1 MALPNSEFKNTKKLM
16 NRETVS
22 QRIKRRLQLNEIF
35 KYIFLAGLVFAL
47 VVLSTLIYDI
57 VSKGA
62 GWVDLDFLRNFPS
75 RRPEQAGLYP
85 ALIGSL
91 WLMLLI
97 VPMVFVIGVGAAI
110 YLEEYAPKNRMTSF
124 IEVNI
129 SNLAGVP
136 SIVFGLLGL
145 TIFVRVMELGNSIMA
160 GALTLGLMSLPIV
173 IVASQEALRAVKM
186 ELRHASLALGAS
198 KWQTTFNVV
207 LPSALPGIITGI
219 ILAVSRAIGETA
231 PLIMVGA
238 ATFISTTP
246 SNIFSDFTALPI
258 QIYNWTSRPQA
269 EFQNLAAAG
278 IIVLMTM
285 LIAMNSVAIYIRNKY
300 TNRH

>member
-1 MALPNSEFKNTKKLM
+1 MALPNSEFKNTKNLM

-57 VSKGA
+57 VSKGV

>member
-1 MALPNSEFKNTKKLM
+1 MALPNSEFKNDKNLID
-16 NRETVS
+16 RETVS
-22 QRIKRRLQLNEIF
+22 KRIKMRLQMNEVF
-35 KYIFLAGLVFAL
+35 KYVFMAGLVFAL

-57 VSKGA
+57 VTKGA

-75 RRPEQAGLYP
+75 RRAERAGLYP
-85 ALIGSL
+85 ALIGTL
-91 WLMLLI
+91 WLMGLI
-97 VPMVFVIGVGAAI
+97 IPIVFVLGVGAAI
-110 YLEEYAPKNRMTSF
+110 YLEEYAPKNRLTSF

-145 TIFVRVMELGNSIMA
+145 TLFVRAMALGNSVIA
-160 GALTLGLMSLPIV
+160 GALTLALMSLPIV
-173 IVASQEALRAVKM
+173 IVSAQESLRSVKQ
-186 ELRHASLALGAS
+186 ELRHASLGLGAS

-219 ILAVSRAIGETA
+219 ILSVSRAIGETA

-246 SNIFSDFTALPI
+246 SGIFSDFTALPI
-258 QIYNWTSRPQA
+258 QIYNWTGRPQA

-278 IIVLMTM
+278 IIVLMTV

-300 TNRH
+300 SNRN

>member
-1 MALPNSEFKNTKKLM
+1 MALPNSEFKNTKNLM
-16 NRETVS
+16 DRDSVS

-35 KYIFLAGLVFAL
+35 KYVFLAGLVFAL
-47 VVLSTLIYDI
+47 LVLSTLIYDV
-57 VSKGA
+57 VSKGG
-62 GWVDLDFLRNFPS
+62 GWVNLDFLRNFPS

-85 ALIGSL
+85 ALIGTL
-91 WLMLLI
+91 WLMFLI
-97 VPMVFVIGVGAAI
+97 VPMVFIVGVGAAI
-110 YLEEYAPKNRMTSF
+110 YLEEYAPKNRVTSF

-173 IVASQEALRAVKM
+173 IVASQEALRSVKM

-207 LPSALPGIITGI
+207 LPSAIPGIITGI

-246 SNIFSDFTALPI
+246 SNVFSDFTALPI

-285 LIAMNSVAIYIRNKY
+285 LIIMNSAAIYIRNKY

>member
-1 MALPNSEFKNTKKLM
+1 MALPNSEFKNTKNLM

-22 QRIKRRLQLNEIF
+22 ERIKRRLQLNEIF

-145 TIFVRVMELGNSIMA
+145 TIFVRVMELGNSVMA

-207 LPSALPGIITGI
+207 LPSAIPGIITGI

-246 SNIFSDFTALPI
+246 SGIFSDFTALPI

>member
-1 MALPNSEFKNTKKLM
+1 MALPNSEFKNTKNLM
-16 NRETVS
+16 DRDSVS

-35 KYIFLAGLVFAL
+35 KYLFLAGLVFAL
-47 VVLSTLIYDI
+47 LVLSTLIYDV
-57 VSKGA
+57 VSKGG
-62 GWVDLDFLRNFPS
+62 GWVNLDFLRNFPS

-85 ALIGSL
+85 ALIGTF

-110 YLEEYAPKNRMTSF
+110 YLEEYAPKNRITSF

-173 IVASQEALRAVKM
+173 IVASQEALRSVKM

-207 LPSALPGIITGI
+207 LPSAIPGIITGI

-246 SNIFSDFTALPI
+246 SSVFSDFTALPI

-285 LIAMNSVAIYIRNKY
+285 LIIMNSAAIYIRNKY

>member
-1 MALPNSEFKNTKKLM
+1 MALPNSEFKNTKNLM
-16 NRETVS
+16 DRETVS
-22 QRIKRRLQLNEIF
+22 ERIKRRLQLNEIF
-35 KYIFLAGLVFAL
+35 KYVFLAGLVFAL

-91 WLMLLI
+91 WLMFLI

-145 TIFVRVMELGNSIMA
+145 TIFVRVMELGNSVMA

-207 LPSALPGIITGI
+207 LPSAIPGIITGI

-246 SNIFSDFTALPI
+246 SSIFSDFTALPI

>member
-1 MALPNSEFKNTKKLM
+1 MALPNSEFKNMKNLM
-16 NRETVS
+16 DRDSVS
-22 QRIKRRLQLNEIF
+22 HRIKRRLQLNEIF
-35 KYIFLAGLVFAL
+35 KYVFLAGLVFAL
-47 VVLSTLIYDI
+47 LVLSTLIYDV
-57 VSKGA
+57 VSKGG
-62 GWVDLDFLRNFPS
+62 GWVNLDFLRNFPS

-91 WLMLLI
+91 WLMGLI
-97 VPMVFVIGVGAAI
+97 IPMVFIIGVGAAI
-110 YLEEYAPKNRMTSF
+110 YLEEYAPKNRVTSF

-145 TIFVRVMELGNSIMA
+145 TIFVRIMELGNSIIA

-173 IVASQEALRAVKM
+173 IVASQEALRSVKM

-207 LPSALPGIITGI
+207 LPSAIPGIITGI

-246 SNIFSDFTALPI
+246 SGLFSDFTALPI

-278 IIVLMTM
+278 ILVLMTM
-285 LIAMNSVAIYIRNKY
+285 LIIMNSAAIYIRNKY

>member
-1 MALPNSEFKNTKKLM
+1 MALPNSEFKNTKNLM

-62 GWVDLDFLRNFPS
+62 GWVDLDFLQNFPS

>member
-1 MALPNSEFKNTKKLM
+1 MALPNSEFKNTKNLM

-145 TIFVRVMELGNSIMA
+145 TIFVRVMELGNSVMA

-258 QIYNWTSRPQA
+258 QIYNWTSRPQP

>member
-1 MALPNSEFKNTKKLM
+1 MALPNSEFKNKKNLM

-22 QRIKRRLQLNEIF
+22 ERIKRRLQLNEVF
-35 KYIFLAGLVFAL
+35 KYVFLAGLVFAL

-91 WLMLLI
+91 WLMFLI

-145 TIFVRVMELGNSIMA
+145 TIFVRVMELGNSVIA

-173 IVASQEALRAVKM
+173 IVASQEALRSVKM

-207 LPSALPGIITGI
+207 LPSAIPGIITGI

-246 SNIFSDFTALPI
+246 SGIFSDFTALPI

>member
-1 MALPNSEFKNTKKLM
+1 MALPNSEFKNTKNLM
-16 NRETVS
+16 DRDSVS

-47 VVLSTLIYDI
+47 LVLSTLIYDVI
-57 VSKGA
+57 SKGG
-62 GWVDLDFLRNFPS
+62 GWVNLDFLRNFPS

-85 ALIGSL
+85 ALVGTF

-97 VPMVFVIGVGAAI
+97 VPMVFIVGVGAAI
-110 YLEEYAPKNRMTSF
+110 YLEEYAPKNRVTSF

-173 IVASQEALRAVKM
+173 IVASQEALRSVKM

-207 LPSALPGIITGI
+207 LPSAIPGIITGI

-246 SNIFSDFTALPI
+246 SSVFSDFTALPI

-285 LIAMNSVAIYIRNKY
+285 LIIMNSAAIYIRNKY

>member
-1 MALPNSEFKNTKKLM
+1 MALPNSEFKNTKNLM
-16 NRETVS
+16 NREIVS

-62 GWVDLDFLRNFPS
+62 GWIDLDFLRNFPS
-75 RRPEQAGLYP
+75 RRPEDAGLYP
-85 ALIGSL
+85 ALIGSF

-97 VPMVFVIGVGAAI
+97 VPMVFIIGVGAAI

-145 TIFVRVMELGNSIMA
+145 TIFVRAMELGNSIMA

-238 ATFISTTP
+238 ATFISTIP

>member
-1 MALPNSEFKNTKKLM
+1 MALPNSEFKNTKNLM
-16 NRETVS
+16 DRETVS
-22 QRIKRRLQLNEIF
+22 ERIKRRLQLNEIF

-75 RRPEQAGLYP
+75 RRPEDAGLYP

-145 TIFVRVMELGNSIMA
+145 TIFVRVMELGNSVMA

-207 LPSALPGIITGI
+207 LPSAIPGIITGI

-246 SNIFSDFTALPI
+246 SSIFSDFTALPI

>member
-1 MALPNSEFKNTKKLM
+1 MALPNSEFKNTKNLM

-47 VVLSTLIYDI
+47 VVLSTLLYDI

-258 QIYNWTSRPQA
+258 QIYNWTSRPQP

>member
-1 MALPNSEFKNTKKLM
+1 MALPNSEFKNTKNLM
-16 NRETVS
+16 NREIVS

-97 VPMVFVIGVGAAI
+97 VPMVFIIGVGAAI
-110 YLEEYAPKNRMTSF
+110 YLEESAPKNRMTAF

>member
-1 MALPNSEFKNTKKLM
+1 MALPNSEFKNTKNLM

-62 GWVDLDFLRNFPS
+62 GWVNLDFLRNFPS

-145 TIFVRVMELGNSIMA
+145 TIFVRVMELGNSVMA

-258 QIYNWTSRPQA
+258 QIYNWTSRPQP

>member
-1 MALPNSEFKNTKKLM
+1 MALPNSEFKNTKNLM
-16 NRETVS
+16 DRETVS
-22 QRIKRRLQLNEIF
+22 ERIKRRLQLNEIF

-75 RRPEQAGLYP
+75 RRPEDAGLYP

-145 TIFVRVMELGNSIMA
+145 TIFVRVMELGNSVMA

-207 LPSALPGIITGI
+207 LPSAIPGIITGI

-246 SNIFSDFTALPI
+246 SGIFSDFTALPI

>member
-1 MALPNSEFKNTKKLM
+1 MALPNSEFKNTKNLM
-16 NRETVS
+16 NREIVS

-35 KYIFLAGLVFAL
+35 MYIFLAGLVFAL

-258 QIYNWTSRPQA
+258 QIYNWTSRPQP

>member
-1 MALPNSEFKNTKKLM
+1 MALPNSEFKNTKNLM
-16 NRETVS
+16 DRDSVS

-47 VVLSTLIYDI
+47 LVLSTLIYDV
-57 VSKGA
+57 VSKGG
-62 GWVDLDFLRNFPS
+62 GWVNLDFLRNFPS

-85 ALIGSL
+85 ALIGTF

-110 YLEEYAPKNRMTSF
+110 YLEEYAPKNRITSF

-173 IVASQEALRAVKM
+173 IVASQEALRSVKM
-186 ELRHASLALGAS
+186 ELRHASLGLGAS

-207 LPSALPGIITGI
+207 LPSAIPGIITGI

-246 SNIFSDFTALPI
+246 SSVFSDFTALPI

-285 LIAMNSVAIYIRNKY
+285 LIIMNSAAIYIRNKY

>member
-1 MALPNSEFKNTKKLM
+1 MALPNSEFKNTKNLM
-16 NRETVS
+16 DRASVS

-35 KYIFLAGLVFAL
+35 KYVFLAGLVFAL
-47 VVLSTLIYDI
+47 LVLSTLIYDV
-57 VSKGA
+57 VSKGG
-62 GWVDLDFLRNFPS
+62 GWVNLDFLRNFPS

-85 ALIGSL
+85 ALIGTL
-91 WLMLLI
+91 WLMFLI
-97 VPMVFVIGVGAAI
+97 VPMVFIVGVGAAI
-110 YLEEYAPKNRMTSF
+110 YLEEYAPKNRITSF

-145 TIFVRVMELGNSIMA
+145 TIFVRIMELGNSIMA

-173 IVASQEALRAVKM
+173 IVASQEALRSVKM

-207 LPSALPGIITGI
+207 LPSAIPGIITGI

-246 SNIFSDFTALPI
+246 SNVFSDFTALPI

-285 LIAMNSVAIYIRNKY
+285 LIIMNSAAIYIRNKY

>member
-1 MALPNSEFKNTKKLM
+1 MALPNSEFKNAKNLM

-22 QRIKRRLQLNEIF
+22 KRIKHRLQLNEIF
-35 KYIFLAGLVFAL
+35 KYVFLAGLVFAL

-57 VSKGA
+57 VTKGA

-75 RRPEQAGLYP
+75 RRTERAGLYP

-91 WLMLLI
+91 WLMMLI
-97 VPMVFVIGVGAAI
+97 VPMVFVLGVGSAI
-110 YLEEYAPKNRMTSF
+110 YLEEYAPKNRLTSF

-145 TIFVRVMELGNSIMA
+145 TLFVRAMALGNSVIA

-173 IVASQEALRAVKM
+173 IVASQESLRSVKM
-186 ELRHASLALGAS
+186 ELRHASLGLGAS

-219 ILAVSRAIGETA
+219 ILSVSRAIGETA

-246 SNIFSDFTALPI
+246 SGIFSDFTALPI

-278 IIVLMTM
+278 IIVLMTL

>member
-1 MALPNSEFKNTKKLM
+1 MALPNSEFKNTKNLM

-62 GWVDLDFLRNFPS
+62 GWVNLDFLRNFPS

-97 VPMVFVIGVGAAI
+97 VPMLFVIGVGAAI

-145 TIFVRVMELGNSIMA
+145 TIFVRVMELGNSILA

-258 QIYNWTSRPQA
+258 QIYNWTSRPQP

>member
-1 MALPNSEFKNTKKLM
+1 MDRDSVTK
-16 NRETVS
+16 
-22 QRIKRRLQLNEIF
+22 RIQKRLRLNEIF
-35 KYIFLAGLVFAL
+35 KYIFMAGLVFAL
-47 VVLSTLIYDI
+47 IVLSSLVYD
-57 VSKGA
+57 VLTKGA
-62 GWVDLDFLRNFPS
+62 GWVSLDFLQNFPS
-75 RRPEQAGLYP
+75 RRAERAGLYP
-85 ALIGSL
+85 ALIGTL
-91 WLMLLI
+91 WLMMLI
-97 VPMVFVIGVGAAI
+97 VPMIFIIGVGAAI
-110 YLEEYAPKNRMTSF
+110 YLEEYAPKNRLTSF

-145 TIFVRVMELGNSIMA
+145 TFFVRIAGFGNTVLT
-160 GALTLGLMSLPIV
+160 GALTLGLMSLPVV

-186 ELRHASLALGAS
+186 ELRHASLGLGAS

-207 LPSALPGIITGI
+207 LPAAIPGIITGI

-231 PLIMVGA
+231 PLIMIGA

-246 SNIFSDFTALPI
+246 SGIFSDFTALPI

-278 IIVLMTM
+278 IIVLMTV
-285 LIAMNSVAIYIRNKY
+285 LIAMNSIAIYIRNKY

>member
-1 MALPNSEFKNTKKLM
+1 MALPNSEFKNTKNLM
-16 NRETVS
+16 DRETVS
-22 QRIKRRLQLNEIF
+22 ERIKRRLQLNEIF
-35 KYIFLAGLVFAL
+35 KYVFLAGLVFAL

-75 RRPEQAGLYP
+75 RRPEDAGLYP
-85 ALIGSL
+85 ALIGSF

-145 TIFVRVMELGNSIMA
+145 TIFVRVMELGNSVMA

-207 LPSALPGIITGI
+207 LPSAIPGIITGI

-246 SNIFSDFTALPI
+246 SGIFSDFTALPI

>member
-1 MALPNSEFKNTKKLM
+1 MALPNSEFKNTKNYM
-16 NRETVS
+16 DRETVTR
-22 QRIKRRLQLNEIF
+22 RIQSRLRLNEIF
-35 KYIFLAGLVFAL
+35 KYIFMAGLVFAL
-47 VVLSTLIYDI
+47 IVLSSLIYD
-57 VSKGA
+57 VLSKGA
-62 GWVDLDFLRNFPS
+62 GWVSLDFLQNFPS
-75 RRPEQAGLYP
+75 RRAERAGLYP
-85 ALIGSL
+85 ALIGTL
-91 WLMLLI
+91 WLMMLI
-97 VPMVFVIGVGAAI
+97 VPMIFIIGVGAAI
-110 YLEEYAPKNRMTSF
+110 YLEEYAPKNRLTSF

-145 TIFVRVMELGNSIMA
+145 TFFVRIAGFGNTVLT
-160 GALTLGLMSLPIV
+160 GALTLGLMSLPVV

-186 ELRHASLALGAS
+186 ELRHASLGLGAS

-207 LPSALPGIITGI
+207 LPAAIPGIITGI

-231 PLIMVGA
+231 PLIMIGA

-246 SNIFSDFTALPI
+246 SGIFSDFTALPI

-278 IIVLMTM
+278 IIVLMTV
-285 LIAMNSVAIYIRNKY
+285 LIAMNSIAIYIRNKY

>member
-1 MALPNSEFKNTKKLM
+1 MALPNSEFKNTKNLM

-22 QRIKRRLQLNEIF
+22 ARIKRRLQMNEIF

-57 VSKGA
+57 LSKGA

-85 ALIGSL
+85 ALIGSI
-91 WLMLLI
+91 WLMFLI

-207 LPSALPGIITGI
+207 LPSAIPGIITGI

-246 SNIFSDFTALPI
+246 SSVFSDFTALPI

>member
-1 MALPNSEFKNTKKLM
+1 MALPNSEFKNKKNLM
-16 NRETVS
+16 DRASVS

-35 KYIFLAGLVFAL
+35 KYVFLAGLVFAL
-47 VVLSTLIYDI
+47 LVLSTLIYDV
-57 VSKGA
+57 VSKGG
-62 GWVDLDFLRNFPS
+62 GWVNLDFLRNFPS

-91 WLMLLI
+91 WLMMLI
-97 VPMVFVIGVGAAI
+97 VPMVFIVGVGAAI
-110 YLEEYAPKNRMTSF
+110 YLEEYAPKNRVTSF

-145 TIFVRVMELGNSIMA
+145 TIFVRIMELGNSIMA

-173 IVASQEALRAVKM
+173 IVASQEALRSVKM

-207 LPSALPGIITGI
+207 LPSAIPGIITGI

-246 SNIFSDFTALPI
+246 SSVFSDFTALPI

-285 LIAMNSVAIYIRNKY
+285 LIIMNSAAIYIRNKY